1 MDGKRDWMK
10 TATLVL
16 CVVLL
21 GVNLWQ
27 GKRLSE
33 LEQDFWNAQNSIM
46 DDIRNTQSS
55 LSSRLGD
62 LERADC
68 LVQDWDYTTAVDVE
82 KRCLLIDVSMVM
94 KEWRE
99 DTEAELSWTNVNGG
113 GSGTVL
119 LTGDGTGTGTFTGV
133 LEIPA
138 TEPSDGIGLDVLVQ
152 NDGTWRRENLGGW
165 GELSMLLP
173 LQTKGRSWGGPVYRA
188 GRVESGFDIDLENT
202 CGTEIVEPRFLIYL
216 NGKLAQEVAAEVS
229 EDTFTDNGN
238 IIVYAPALPDQT
250 WSMACEIGDQI
261 GITFCCQ
268 DGFGLGYE
276 FPFLEW
282 TIEGALPD
290 YRAGGASSGSGTVTL
305 TWPE

>member
-33 LEQDFWNAQNSIM
+33 LERDVRNAQNSVM
-46 DDIRNTQSS
+46 DDIRRTHSS
-55 LSSRLGD
+55 LSSQLGELEKTDRLI
-62 LERADC
+62 
-68 LVQDWDYTTAVDVE
+68 QDWDYTTAVDVE
-82 KRCLLIDVSMVM
+82 KRCLLAEVSVTL

-99 DTEAELSWTNVNGG
+99 DTEAELCWTNLNSGG
-113 GSGTVL
+113 GGTVSL
-119 LTGDGTGTGTFTGV
+119 AGDGTGTFTGV
-133 LEIPA
+133 LELPV
-138 TEPSDGIGLDVLVQ
+138 TDPSDGVDLNVLVQ
-152 NDGTWRRENLGGW
+152 NDGTRRQENLGGW

-173 LQTKGRSWGGPVYRA
+173 LQTKGSSWGGPVYQDGKA
-188 GRVESGFDIDLENT
+188 ASDFSIDLENT
-202 CGTEIVEPRFLIYL
+202 CKTEIVEPRFRVYL
-216 NGKLAQEVAAEVS
+216 NGEPAQEVAAEVS
-229 EDTFTDNGN
+229 EDNFTDNSN
-238 IIVYAPALPDQT
+238 IVVYAPALPDRT

-261 GITFCCQ
+261 EIAFCCQ

-276 FPFLEW
+276 FPFMEW
-282 TIEGALPD
+282 TIEEVTPD
-290 YRAGGASSGSGTVTL
+290 NRAGGGASSGSGAVTL